1 MNDAPILISIITVNL
16 NNEKGL
22 AATIQSVLPQLSPDI
37 EFLIIDGNS
46 QKDNSVSLIHEVKD
60 KLSFWCSE
68 KDNGVY
74 DAMNKG
80 ILQAKG
86 EYLLFLNSGD
96 ILWDKAGLSKLRGTL
111 AGNPDILSSKIII
124 ETATGAF
131 ERTPIDAYTCEKLL
145 LDGLPHQSTLIKRS
159 LFSTHGLYDVNLR
172 IAADWEFWLRL
183 SSKGIRYKRTDIVLS
198 RMEKEGMG
206 AVFNRQHVQEKMQIL
221 KQYGKQGMKPNLNLL
236 RLLKRN
242 RKVLLKYYG
251 YKIGISF

>member
-22 AATIQSVLPQLSPDI
+22 AATIQSVLPQLASDI
-37 EFLIIDGNS
+37 EFLILDGAS
-46 QKDNSVSLIHEVKD
+46 QKDNSFSLIHAIKD

-96 ILWDKAGLSKLRGTL
+96 TLLDKAGLSKLRPLLT
-111 AGNPDILSSKIII
+111 AKPDIISSKIII
-124 ETATGAF
+124 EKETGAF
-131 ERTPIDAYTCEKLL
+131 ERTPIDKYTCEKLL

-159 LFSTHGLYDVNLR
+159 LFSTDGLYDVNLKY
-172 IAADWEFWLRL
+172 AADWEFWLRL
-183 SSKGIRYKRTDIVLS
+183 SFKNIHYVRTDIVLS

-206 AVFNRQHVQEKMQIL
+206 AVFNRQHVAEKMQLL

-242 RKVLLKYYG
+242 RMIFLKYFG

>member
-22 AATIQSVLPQLSPDI
+22 AATIQSVLPQLSSDI
-37 EFLIIDGNS
+37 EFLILDGAS
-46 QKDNSVSLIHEVKD
+46 QKDNSVFLIHEIKD
-60 KLSFWCSE
+60 KLAFWCSE

-96 ILWDKAGLSKLRGTL
+96 TLLDKAGLSKLKPLLT
-111 AGNPDILSSKIII
+111 AKPDIISSKIII
-124 ETATGAF
+124 ETETGAF
-131 ERTPIDAYTCEKLL
+131 ERTPIDKYTCEKLL
-145 LDGLPHQSTLIKRS
+145 LDGLPHQSTLVKRS
-159 LFSTHGLYDVNLR
+159 LFSTDGLYDVNLR

-183 SSKGIRYKRTDIVLS
+183 CYKDIRYKRSDLILS
-198 RMEKEGMG
+198 CMEREGMG
-206 AVFNRQHVQEKMQIL
+206 AVFNRQHILEKIQIF

-242 RKVLLKYYG
+242 RMIFLKYFG